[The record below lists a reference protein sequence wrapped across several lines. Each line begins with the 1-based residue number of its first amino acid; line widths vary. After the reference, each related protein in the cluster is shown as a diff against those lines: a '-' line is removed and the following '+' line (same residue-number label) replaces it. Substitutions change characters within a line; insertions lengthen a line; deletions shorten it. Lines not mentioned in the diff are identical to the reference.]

1 MANPLLV
8 IGQVAPHLRE
18 RADAIA
24 LCAKIRPVGSVNVE
38 ALSKERGLAARR
50 ILEFEKRGQE
60 LLDAQYDSTHTLQ
73 AYHDEVCQLKPGH
86 VILYCGELCTP
97 YIVQYIEA
105 TDSTR
110 LIRVQG
116 VREKKMNFATAK
128 PRIFTETEEGAMLLP
143 DGTVLV
149 WLPTSPRAS

>member
-1 MANPLLV
+1 MSNPLLV

-24 LCAKIRPVGSVNVE
+24 LCAKVRPVGSVNVE
-38 ALSKERGLAARR
+38 ALSKERGIAARR

-60 LLDAQYDSTHTLQ
+60 LLDSQYEVSIDTLQ
-73 AYHDEVCQLKPGH
+73 AYHDEVCQLNPGH

-97 YIVQYIEA
+97 YIAQYIEA
-105 TDSTR
+105 TDSIR
-110 LIRVQG
+110 LIKVQG

-149 WLPTSPRAS
+149 WLQNS